1 MALGIFKT
9 VTIRE
14 GHDNFFTPLRFI
26 FAYMV
31 LIGHAFVVIGGNSD
45 SEPHI
50 FYQLTFSYMAV
61 NLFFIASGFLVTG
74 SMLYRK
80 NIESFASA
88 RILRI
93 FPALIVHVLLIMF
106 VFGLLTTSL
115 SFIDYITD
123 PDTLK
128 QPFIVLTFIDTE
140 MALPG
145 ILPHNNEHIASAT
158 LWTLR
163 YEVLAYIGTFLAFSL
178 GLMKHRWMILAQFL
192 IFAITIPLAY
202 QFGIYEKLPATLQA
216 CLRFGLCYGLGAA
229 IYAYRDKLKFH
240 ILAIPALILL
250 TSLSHNTVLFEV
262 IGAVTAAYMLFWA
275 AYIILPSLNFLR
287 KCDDVSYGLYIYH
300 WAVLQGIYHVLP
312 DIGTWALI
320 ALATPMAI
328 GFSMMSWYYVEKP
341 ALAYKDRFAE
351 KLSLKKTIPLDV

>member
-1 MALGIFKT
+1 MGLGVFRT
-9 VTIRE
+9 VTIRD

-31 LIGHAFVVIGGNSD
+31 LIGHAFVVIGGQSD

-50 FYQLTFSYMAV
+50 FYELTFSYMAV

-80 NIESFASA
+80 NIASFASA

-93 FPALIVHVLLIMF
+93 FPALIVHVLLMMF
-106 VFGLLTTSL
+106 VFGLMTTTL
-115 SFIDYITD
+115 PFIDYLTH

-128 QPFIVLTFIDTE
+128 QPFIVLLFIETN

-145 ILPHNNEHIASAT
+145 ILPNNSEHFASAT

-163 YEVLAYIGTFLAFSL
+163 YEVLAYIGTFLVFSL
-178 GLMKHRWMILAQFL
+178 GLMKRRWMILAQFL
-192 IFAITIPLAY
+192 IFAIALPLAY

-240 ILAIPALILL
+240 ILVIPALILL
-250 TSLSHNTVLFEV
+250 TALTHNTVMFEV
-262 IGAVTAAYMLFWA
+262 IGVITAAYMLFWA
-275 AYIILPSLNFLR
+275 AYVILPSLAFL
-287 KCDDVSYGLYIYH
+287 KKFDDISYGLYIYH
-300 WAVLQGIYHVLP
+300 WATLQGIHNVLP
-312 DIGTWALI
+312 GINIWALI
-320 ALATPMAI
+320 ALTTPMAI
-328 GFSMMSWYYVEKP
+328 GFSMMSWQYVEKP
-341 ALAYKDRFAE
+341 ALSYKARFAK
-351 KLSLKKTIPLDV
+351 KLSIKKSKPLNV